1 MNVIWIVVV
10 VVSLLGLVFGVIL
23 GYVFCCFVVEDDL
36 VVEKIDEILL
46 QSQCGQCGYFGCC
59 FYVEVISCNGEKINC
74 CVSGGEVVMLKIVEL
89 FNVELQL
96 LDGEV

>member
-23 GYVFCCFVVEDDL
+23 GYVFCCFAVEDDS

-46 QSQCGQCGYFGCC
+46 
-59 FYVEVISCNGEKINC
+59 
-74 CVSGGEVVMLKIVEL
+74 
-89 FNVELQL
+89 
-96 LDGEV
+96 